1 MVSEYKKIV
10 LLKGLEVLSDYQF
23 RTIKSL
29 LARDLKLSRK
39 MQEEYNRIQIADLL
53 EEKFR
58 GDAGVDQLIELFK
71 DMETL
76 KHLAKSLQ
84 KAKSNVRRKCKV
96 KDTTKRK
103 SNQDEPST
111 AKSTSTINRA
121 LECEP
126 IKDTPVLKKKKTE
139 TIKTANSKR
148 MTLTQEQSQ
157 LSEPSAAS
165 TQQTEGCPQTSSLAP
180 PISPSS
186 SLAKKGKNSTCQKAV
201 SKKMVLSQEPSQ
213 LLETSGTSIDTT
225 ESCPPPSPMP
235 TPILSSGSAMKK
247 PRLKNVP
254 KEASEEVGYQS
265 GPKEVMVLKVTEPLT
280 YEFNGEK
287 RTMFHATVATES
299 EFFHVKVFNISLKEK
314 FIPKKIISLSDYVGR
329 NGFLEIYNLSSVSDV
344 NPDQKMEIS
353 RRLIRNANATP
364 KINHLYSQTEEKFV
378 NGVFMVHKKNVRDQ
392 CTYYEIQDSTGR
404 MEVVVYGRLT
414 KTHCEEGDKIK
425 LTCFELA
432 FSVDRMQLRSVIH
445 SDMKVIK
452 ARKNKKHSL
461 NPDSNMETSLE
472 SSF

>member
-84 KAKSNVRRKCKV
+84 KAKSN
-96 KDTTKRK
+96 
-103 SNQDEPST
+103 
-111 AKSTSTINRA
+111 
-121 LECEP
+121 
-126 IKDTPVLKKKKTE
+126 
-139 TIKTANSKR
+139 
-148 MTLTQEQSQ
+148 
-157 LSEPSAAS
+157 
-165 TQQTEGCPQTSSLAP
+165 
-180 PISPSS
+180 
-186 SLAKKGKNSTCQKAV
+186 
-201 SKKMVLSQEPSQ
+201 
-213 LLETSGTSIDTT
+213 GTSIDTT

-445 SDMKVIK
+445 SDMKVSTPWEPHSPEV
-452 ARKNKKHSL
+452 ATCLVYTLRKLDCCHYIGSSADEKKK
-461 NPDSNMETSLE
+461 
-472 SSF
+472 

>member
-126 IKDTPVLKKKKTE
+126 IKDTPVL
-139 TIKTANSKR
+139 
-148 MTLTQEQSQ
+148 
-157 LSEPSAAS
+157 
-165 TQQTEGCPQTSSLAP
+165 
-180 PISPSS
+180 
-186 SLAKKGKNSTCQKAV
+186 KKGKNSTCQKAV